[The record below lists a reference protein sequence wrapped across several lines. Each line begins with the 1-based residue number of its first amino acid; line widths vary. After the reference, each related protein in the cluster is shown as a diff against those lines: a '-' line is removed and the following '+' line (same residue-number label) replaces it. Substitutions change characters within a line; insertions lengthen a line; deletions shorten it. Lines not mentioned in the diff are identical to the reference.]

1 MSLPRSPR
9 NTVPKSS
16 NASQSSDVFIK
27 LALEQLSSAKEGKK
41 ILQLRDSC
49 SKASAA
55 LEALSVGRGDPSISI
70 AAVFLPFQIACESR
84 IPILASIAIDCLG
97 KLFTYNYWSRYES
110 HDDAASENGTNNTNK
125 RTSTSSRGRQ
135 SRSDDDDTADDEARS
150 SLDIEGDREDGGA
163 SGSGIVAQVIDTIC
177 DTFAGGETTDE
188 RVQLQ
193 IIKALAASVSSPD
206 PKSGAHGGVLLKA
219 IRTTYNIFLLSKSPT
234 TQLLAQ
240 SSLTQMVQA
249 VFERIPRPPKQP
261 IIKPG
266 NTSPTSP
273 VSDGSSSSVVV
284 VEGVATERKDGDSPT
299 ATAFSFPSGSDTSS
313 KWGSPADSTDK
324 LSISQDNLHELGS
337 SKGADLRASHDILA
351 ETFRGSKTPTISRDP
366 VLDTNVKDVY
376 LVFRALC
383 KLSMKTVPTEG
394 ATDLKSHAMRSK
406 LLALHLVDSVLAS
419 NLYVFFTPAGV
430 LFSSS
435 QNGVSASAIL
445 FIHAV
450 KQYLGLTLSRNASS
464 AVPQVFDVAMQIFGK
479 VLIGLRTVLKREL
492 SVIMTEI
499 ILPILEARSSIT
511 FHQRISCLNKMKE
524 ILADP
529 AADGG
534 RVLVE
539 IYLNYDCDVEAG
551 ARENIWERLMN
562 ALGKVMTTHYAIDPA
577 QQQQQ
582 NAGGVLAGNGP
593 HSGVAPAITTAN
605 LTNLTREQLRGLY
618 SATGDY
624 AELKKRGLELMVN
637 GVMKPLVDW
646 CVARGGKPG
655 DNMPA
660 HDEQGHKK
668 RKSEDGH
675 ERENTGGGLGLLSEE
690 EAKKRRQRG
699 EDDPTQ
705 FESLKQRK
713 QISME
718 GVKRFNFKPKKGL
731 QFLLDQR
738 IIPSRTPRDIARF
751 LLRTEGLAKQVIGE
765 FLGEGDEENIAIM
778 HAFVDEMDMTN
789 MRFVEALRTF
799 LQSFRLP
806 GEAQKID
813 RFMLKFAER
822 YLKGNSQTFTSAD
835 TAYVLAYSVVM
846 LNTDQHNTQV
856 KRRMTKADFVK
867 NNRGIDE
874 GKDLPV
880 EFLEAIFDE
889 IATNEIVMKDERPDK
904 ESEKAADKAAAAQA
918 PNSALRTKKELA
930 QFANASQA
938 MAQKSEA
945 MFNNISKSKTS
956 KKGASGHNLPSA
968 GGNSQSE
975 SATSQNNNSMAQF
988 YAASH
993 YEHVKPMFQLIW
1005 MAVLTGC
1012 SGPLQ
1017 ESEDLDTIALC
1028 LDGFKYA
1035 IRIICLF
1042 DMDLEKQAFLSTLS
1056 KFTQLSNL
1064 AELRPKNLE
1073 AIRTLLEIAVLEG
1086 NYLGDTWRDVVV
1098 CVSQL
1103 EKLQI
1108 LSGGGGPGGDNGRV
1122 SRSSEDPGLSGRRE
1136 SHVGGNRQVD
1146 SKGKPYVEMTVDG
1159 SMSMQMTL
1167 AVDHIFTSSVR
1178 LSGTAIVEFVRALC
1192 LVSWDE
1198 ITSSSDREHPRMY
1211 CLQRLVEIS
1220 YYNMKRIRMEWS
1232 NIWAILGDHFNQVGC
1247 HHNSNVGFFALDK
1260 LRQMAM
1266 KFLELE
1272 ELPNF
1277 KFQKDFL
1284 RPFEHVLGFN
1294 QDPKIKDMVLACLQQ
1309 MVQAKAKSMKSG
1321 WKTLFAAFIRAAR
1334 EPYEPVVLLAFDIV
1348 KSIFRGHFES
1358 VVANGTFAD
1367 FISCLVEF
1375 CKNKRFGKISLQSIE
1390 VLRQAI
1396 PRMADLAKSAQG
1408 SKLLQ
1413 QTINAEITTQ
1423 ASVGNVFAPS
1433 KIEEDPSLRFWF
1445 PILFGLYE
1453 VIMTCDLEVRTR
1465 GLTYLFDTL
1474 KTYGGS
1480 FSRDFWE
1487 VVSKGVL
1494 FPIFDDL
1501 RLSKQEHTKF
1511 PNKED
1516 MSVWLSTT
1524 LIQALRQFVD
1534 LFSHYFETL
1543 SFQLDGVLE
1552 LLTVCMT
1559 QENETLARIG
1569 STCLQQFIENNVQ
1582 RLTDDVWEKLCKM
1595 LVNLFEITTPNGL
1608 FFDIGEYASNSAAP
1622 SPKPTRRSV
1631 TFVNGVA
1638 TLTIDG
1644 VPASEQQQQPQT
1656 TLTKPIEQTFG
1667 SKLSNTP
1674 PASPRPLAKRPEKRE
1689 FQAIIVKCVL
1699 HLLVIQTLHEILST
1713 GQDAVYRS
1721 LTIRH
1726 LGLLIDCL
1734 ERSYRFAQRFNNDM
1748 DLRMALYKMGF
1759 MKQLPNLLKQETTS
1773 ISSYLMILIKM
1784 YSDSTDEKVAIRL
1797 ETEKRLIPLS
1807 YDVMCL
1813 YNSLDPETKRRN
1825 VNAWRPVV
1833 VSILNALLSFSDE
1846 QFKRHIPLF
1855 YNEVVNLLLQEVPN
1869 DLRLV
1874 LHALLIRAGNV
1885 YGVTQRERRVS
1896 RADSIE
1902 GDAASMSGGGGGGS
1916 HLDLSSELDED
1927 ELMTFDPPL
1936 KPQPTATLLATEQ
1949 SLMDMDDGVEEE
1961 VATKE
1966 TNKAETSIL

>member
-1 MSLPRSPR
+1 MSSLPRSPR
-9 NTVPKSS
+9 TVPVGPKS
-16 NASQSSDVFIK
+16 NAQSSDVFIK
-27 LALEQLSSAKEGKK
+27 LALEQLSSS
-41 ILQLRDSC
+41 RDGRKLNLKDIC
-49 SKASAA
+49 TKATAA
-55 LEALSVGRGDPSISI
+55 LEHLSAGRGDPSISI
-70 AAVFLPFQIACESR
+70 SAVFLPFQIACESR
-84 IPILASIAIDCLG
+84 TTSLATIAIDCLG
-97 KLFTYNYWSRYES
+97 KLFAYNYWSRYDHGEANNANDS
-110 HDDAASENGTNNTNK
+110 DISNGNSNPNYNTKSEDDEA
-125 RTSTSSRGRQ
+125 
-135 SRSDDDDTADDEARS
+135 ADDEARS
-150 SLDIEGDREDGGA
+150 SLDMEADREDGGA
-163 SGSGIVAQVIDTIC
+163 SGTGIVARVIDTIC
-177 DTFAGGETTDE
+177 ETFTGGDNTDE
-188 RVQLQ
+188 KVQLQ
-193 IIKALAASVSSPD
+193 IIKALAASVASSD
-206 PKSGAHGGVLLKA
+206 SKSGAHGGVLLKA

-249 VFERIPRPPKQP
+249 VFERIPRPPKP
-261 IIKPG
+261 SSKATAVPASPASSHCSRNG
-266 NTSPTSP
+266 SVLAEVENSPT
-273 VSDGSSSSVVV
+273 VSDSSSKWSSPEQVPKVV
-284 VEGVATERKDGDSPT
+284 VETASGVSSREDL
-299 ATAFSFPSGSDTSS
+299 PS
-313 KWGSPADSTDK
+313 
-324 LSISQDNLHELGS
+324 LG
-337 SKGADLRASHDILA
+337 KAADLRASTDILA
-351 ETFRGSKTPTISRDP
+351 ETFRGAGDAVSRASRDP
-366 VLDTNVKDVY
+366 AMDTNIKDVY

-383 KLSMKTVPTEG
+383 KLSMKGVPAEA

-406 LLALHLVDSVLAS
+406 LLALHLVDSVLGS
-419 NLYVFFTPAGV
+419 NLYVFFTPAVV
-430 LFSSS
+430 LFSSR
-435 QNGVSASAIL
+435 QANGVSPSAIL

-479 VLIGLRTVLKREL
+479 VLVGLRTVLKREL
-492 SVIMTEI
+492 SVILTEI

-511 FHQRISCLNKMKE
+511 FHQRISCLNKLKE

-529 AADGG
+529 VADGG
-534 RVLVE
+534 RVMVE
-539 IYLNYDCDVEAG
+539 VYLNYDCDLEAG
-551 ARENIWERLMN
+551 ARENIWERLVN
-562 ALGKVMTTHYAIDPA
+562 ALGKVMTTHYAADPTQRDAA
-577 QQQQQ
+577 Q
-582 NAGGVLAGNGP
+582 VMAGNGP
-593 HSGVAPAITTAN
+593 YGTAPAITTAN

-618 SATGDY
+618 SSTGDFI
-624 AELKKRGLELMVN
+624 ELKRRGLELMVN
-637 GVMKPLVDW
+637 GLLKPLVDW
-646 CVARGGKPG
+646 CVARGGKPN
-655 DNMPA
+655 DPSNES
-660 HDEQGHKK
+660 DEGFRK
-668 RKSEDGH
+668 RKSDDCH
-675 ERENTGGGLGLLSEE
+675 EREATEGLGLLSEE
-690 EAKKRRQRG
+690 EAKRRRQRN

-713 QISME
+713 QILME
-718 GVKRFNFKPKKGL
+718 GVRRFNFKPKKGL
-731 QFLLDQR
+731 QYLLDQR

-751 LLRTEGLAKQVIGE
+751 LLKSEGLSKQAIGE

-778 HAFVDEMDMTN
+778 HSFVDEMDMIN
-789 MRFVEALRTF
+789 MNFVEAVRTF

-822 YLKGNSQTFTSAD
+822 YVKGNPQSFSSAD

-846 LNTDQHNTQV
+846 LNTDQHNLQV
-856 KRRMTKADFVK
+856 KRRMTKAEFVK

-874 GKDLPV
+874 GKDLPL
-880 EFLEAIFDE
+880 EFLELVFDE
-889 IATNEIVMKDERPDK
+889 IASNEIVMKDEQP
-904 ESEKAADKAAAAQA
+904 DKAAEKSGDNASAGAATSTA
-918 PNSALRTKKELA
+918 ARAKKDLA
-930 QFANASQA
+930 QFASASQA

-945 MFNNISKSKTS
+945 MFNNFSKSKAS
-956 KKGASGHNLPSA
+956 KKGSSQNLPSKVQSHSPA
-968 GGNSQSE
+968 SGTGN
-975 SATSQNNNSMAQF
+975 AIAQF

-1017 ESEDLDTIALC
+1017 DSEDLDTISLC

-1108 LSGGGGPGGDNGRV
+1108 LSGGAGNDNRV
-1122 SRSSEDPGLSGRRE
+1122 SRSSDDQMSGRRE
-1136 SHVGGNRQVD
+1136 SHVGQRLLE
-1146 SKGKPYVEMTVDG
+1146 KGKPQMEISVDT
-1159 SMSMQMTL
+1159 SVSMQMTL

-1178 LSGTAIVEFVRALC
+1178 LSGNAIVEFVRALC

-1284 RPFEHVLGFN
+1284 RPFEHILGYN

-1309 MVQAKAKSMKSG
+1309 MVQAKARSMRSG

-1348 KSIFRGHFES
+1348 KSIFRNHFES

-1390 VLRQAI
+1390 ILRQAI
-1396 PRMADLAKSAQG
+1396 PRMADLAQSAQG
-1408 SKLLQ
+1408 AKILQ
-1413 QTINAEITTQ
+1413 QTVIPEITTQ
-1423 ASVGNVFAPS
+1423 NSVANVFAPS
-1433 KIEEDPSLRFWF
+1433 AVAKMLPDEDPSIRFWF

-1453 VIMTCDLEVRTR
+1453 IIMTCDLEVRTR

-1474 KTYGGS
+1474 KTYGGG

-1511 PNKED
+1511 ANKED

-1543 SFQLDGVLE
+1543 NFQLDGVLE

-1582 RLTDDVWEKLCKM
+1582 QLNDDVWDKLCKM
-1595 LVNLFEITTPNGL
+1595 LVNLFEITTPYGL
-1608 FFDIGEYASNSAAP
+1608 FFDVGENGYGGDI
-1622 SPKPTRRSV
+1622 PKTPRRSV
-1631 TFVNGVA
+1631 TFVNGIA
-1638 TLTIDG
+1638 TLTSTDTSAHE
-1644 VPASEQQQQPQT
+1644 P
-1656 TLTKPIEQTFG
+1656 TFG
-1667 SKLSNTP
+1667 SQLSKTP
-1674 PASPRPLAKRPEKRE
+1674 PASPRPHSKKPEKRE

-1713 GQDAVYRS
+1713 GQDEVYDS

-1726 LGLLIDCL
+1726 LGLLLDCL
-1734 ERSYRFAQRFNNDM
+1734 EKSYRFAQKFNNDM

-1773 ISSYLMILIKM
+1773 VTSYLMILIKM
-1784 YSDSTDEKVAIRL
+1784 YLDPSEEMAAIR
-1797 ETEKRLIPLS
+1797 EDIEMRLIPLG
-1807 YDVMCL
+1807 YEVMCH

-1833 VSILNALLSFSDE
+1833 ISILNAVLGFSDE

-1855 YNEVVNLLLQEVPN
+1855 YNEIVNLLLQEVPS

-1874 LHALLIRAGNV
+1874 LHALLLRAGNV
-1885 YGVTQRERRVS
+1885 YGVTQRDQRLSRVE
-1896 RADSIE
+1896 SID
-1902 GDAASMSGGGGGGS
+1902 GQTTASGGGS
-1916 HLDLSSELDED
+1916 HVDLSSELAEE
-1927 ELMTFDPPL
+1927 ELMSFSEPL
-1936 KPQPTATLLATEQ
+1936 KPQPATQMTENL
-1949 SLMDMDDGVEEE
+1949 LMDLNDDESPLE
-1961 VATKE
+1961 AASKE
-1966 TNKAETSIL
+1966 TNHEESEGIL